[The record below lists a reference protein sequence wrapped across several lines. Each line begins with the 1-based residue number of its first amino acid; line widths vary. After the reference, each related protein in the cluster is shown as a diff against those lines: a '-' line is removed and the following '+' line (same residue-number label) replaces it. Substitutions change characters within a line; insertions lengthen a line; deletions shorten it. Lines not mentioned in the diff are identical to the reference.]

1 MLQRIL
7 KITLICHLYLPY
19 GNTQRDIVL
28 ESAVETL
35 ELVKFSMGLIKIFS
49 DGNSLWKEQRKVAI
63 EMFAFQNDMD
73 GLHKEAESNQ
83 LAVDSNLR
91 KTHPNTRADGLT
103 ENYKQYRSS
112 EETDNVMTV
121 FILCDRMTYTV
132 AAELMLTISTLRTD
146 VYFLLYQFGINQSSL
161 LNIQSV
167 IRTLEKNC
175 NSIKSILIF
184 SDNPLY
190 ITILLQAVN
199 EPIAFKLIVYYT
211 SQNG

>member
-28 ESAVETL
+28 ESAEETL
-35 ELVKFSMGLIKIFS
+35 ELVKFMLGLNKIYS
-49 DGNSLWKEQRKVAI
+49 DANSIWREQLKVAI
-63 EMFAFQNDMD
+63 EMCAFQNDMD

-91 KTHPNTRADGLT
+91 KTHQNTRADALA

-121 FILCDRMTYTV
+121 FIL
-132 AAELMLTISTLRTD
+132 
-146 VYFLLYQFGINQSSL
+146 
-161 LNIQSV
+161 
-167 IRTLEKNC
+167 
-175 NSIKSILIF
+175 
-184 SDNPLY
+184 
-190 ITILLQAVN
+190 
-199 EPIAFKLIVYYT
+199 
-211 SQNG
+211 